1 MMAPLMRGMAYV
13 SNLMLRNGSKRSMA
27 SMRPMIP

>member
-13 SNLMLRNGSKRSMA
+13 SKRRLRSGSKRSMA
-27 SMRPMIP
+27 SINPMMP